1 MNTDQGILSE
11 KKIIVSLQN
20 DEVKIRK
27 RLEEKVDA
35 YINDNTGDR
44 FPLLTVLMTYIEL
57 QDNVNNTHTRKR
69 RLLGLRLEQDL
80 HLVAKSSDRN
90 KDTIYELLKS
100 VNSAV
105 DSTSSNRS
113 DISNLTVW
121 LIVSLLCGSISLI
134 MNILFM
140 FSN

>member
-27 RLEEKVDA
+27 RLEEKIEA
-35 YINDNTGDR
+35 YINDNTEDR
-44 FPLLTVLMTYIEL
+44 FPLLTVIMTYIEL